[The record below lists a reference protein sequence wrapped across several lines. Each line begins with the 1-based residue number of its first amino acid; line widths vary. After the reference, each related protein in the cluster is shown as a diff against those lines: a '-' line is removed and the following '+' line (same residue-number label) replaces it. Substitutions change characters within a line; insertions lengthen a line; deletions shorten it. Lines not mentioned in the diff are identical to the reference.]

1 MPLGQMRSGERPN
14 LTAHGYVLQRM
25 RQAILDGELPAGSRL
40 IQADL
45 ASQFAVSITPVRE
58 ALRDLAGEGLVV
70 FDPHR
75 GSRVRSFDLAE
86 VREIYELRMALEP
99 LMVQR
104 MIGRVAPDR
113 LDEAERLM
121 RRMTRTKD
129 TAVWSDLNRQFHACF
144 AEDDKASR
152 LATILGGLRDS
163 ASTYVGLSLRASPER
178 RAESDREHAEILDC
192 YRRGDTPE
200 AVRLAVQHMRTTLVT
215 IEEADA
221 QGLL

>member
-14 LTAHGYVLQRM
+14 LTAHAYVLQRM
-25 RQAILDGELPAGSRL
+25 RQAILDGELPAGARL
-40 IQADL
+40 IQAEL
-45 ASQFAVSITPVRE
+45 ANQFDVSITPVRE

-75 GSRVRSFDLAE
+75 GSRVRSFDLGE

-99 LMVQR
+99 LMVGR
-104 MIGRVAPDR
+104 MIGKVSPER

-121 RRMTRTKD
+121 KRMTRTRD
-129 TAVWSDLNRQFHACF
+129 IGLWSDLNRQFHACF
-144 AEDDKASR
+144 AEDGKASR

-178 RAESDREHAEILDC
+178 RAESDREHAEILEH
-192 YRRGDTPE
+192 YRDGDTQN
-200 AVRLAVQHMRTTLVT
+200 ATRVAVQHMRTTLVT
-215 IEEADA
+215 IEEAHEK
-221 QGLL
+221 GLL